1 MLTIAQKPP
10 STLTEDAYQRIRD
23 DIVHGRLAAGEKL
36 RIEGLRKAYGIG
48 PTPLREAL
56 SRLSADGFVSAEGQR
71 GFSVTPL
78 TAEDLEDVTSMRV
91 LLENRAL
98 QNSILKGDDDW
109 EANLVAAFHRLSR
122 IETSEGERDPVEWE
136 RRNAEF
142 HQALIGACRSRWLRR
157 FAAILYDQHRRY
169 RHLARTHL
177 KGRDVHA
184 EHKAIYEA
192 ALKRDVEA
200 ACAANE
206 RHIRATID
214 TLRDLIPEEDQKV
227 SQSKR

>member
-1 MLTIAQKPP
+1 MLTSAKKQPT
-10 STLTEDAYQRIRD
+10 TLTEDAYLRIRN
-23 DIVHGRLAAGEKL
+23 DIVQGRLTAGEKL
-36 RIEGLRKAYGIG
+36 RIEALRNTYGIG

-56 SRLSADGFVSAEGQR
+56 SRLLSDGFVTTEGQR

-98 QNSILKGDDDW
+98 QNSILKGDDNW

-142 HQALIGACRSRWLRR
+142 HQALIGACHSHWLRR

-169 RHLARTHL
+169 RHLARARL
-177 KGRDVHA
+177 KGRDLHA
-184 EHKAIYEA
+184 EHTAIYEA

-206 RHIRATID
+206 RHIQATFD
-214 TLRDLIPEEDQKV
+214 TLRDLISEEDHLAGC
-227 SQSKR
+227 